1 MPRTATAFLPRHL
14 ALQRHF
20 WLAFFALAS
29 LFLFFQRLSA
39 PSSWVIDSLLATSI
53 IASLWLLIVE
63 WQTLRRT
70 ARAYELAM
78 QAAHD
83 GFWEWDPQ
91 SKRLQV
97 GKRLLEILGYHED
110 FLTST
115 HDWLNIVHPE
125 DRAKYNH
132 AVAEHLKGKTQFF
145 YCEYRV
151 RANDGGFRWIGSRGI
166 AVCDRHGKAYQMVG
180 SVTDITERRRYQD
193 NLEFLAS
200 HDSLTGLPNRHD
212 LARALTQ
219 SVASAQN
226 NKTLLGL
233 FFVDLDRFKDIND
246 TLGHR
251 AGDLLL
257 QGVAQRL
264 GQLFGT
270 NSRIFRHGG
279 DEFII
284 LLPECQD
291 ISSALA
297 FGEAVREAIASPFS
311 GHDSDFFTSA
321 SIGLSLYPLDS
332 SDADTLLRNGDTAMY
347 AAKGAGGNA
356 LRQYKPEMNERLQ
369 HRVSLESGLRQAI
382 ARNELELYF
391 QPKIQIP
398 DCRICGAEALLR
410 WHHQGRM
417 IPPDQFI
424 PVAEDTGMILEIGDW
439 LTKRCFEHIL
449 EWQARGATVPPIA
462 INLSPRQFWRRQP
475 AQEILSQ
482 LAASGL
488 PSSALQVEVTESLM
502 LHADSGATEELLR
515 LREAGLDIALDD
527 FGTGYSSLSYLQR
540 LPITALKI
548 DRAFIK
554 ELANL
559 DNNPSIANGASQQR
573 ATALVGAIIAMAH
586 SLSLEV
592 VAEGVE
598 TDEQLQ
604 CLKELGCDI
613 AQGYLFSKPLPADE
627 FFSSW
632 LGEKSAQLTRT
643 TLENT

>member
-1 MPRTATAFLPRHL
+1 MPRTAAILLPRPL
-14 ALQRHF
+14 VLQRQF
-20 WLAFFALAS
+20 WLAIFVFATL
-29 LFLFFQRLSA
+29 
-39 PSSWVIDSLLATSI
+39 SLLIHRLIAPANSISESLLLGSI
-53 IASLWLLIVE
+53 IVTAWLAIVE

-115 HDWLNIVHPE
+115 HEWLNIVHPE

-132 AVAEHLKGKTQFF
+132 AVAEHLKGKTAVF

-151 RANDGGFRWIGSRGI
+151 RGNDGGFRWIGSRGI
-166 AVCDRHGKAYQMVG
+166 AVRDRHGKAYQMVG
-180 SVTDITERRRYQD
+180 SVSDITERRRYEE

-200 HDSLTGLPNRHD
+200 HDSLTGLPNRHS

-219 SVASAQN
+219 SIAATQN
-226 NKTLLGL
+226 TSTLLGL

-264 GQLFGT
+264 GQLFGEQG
-270 NSRIFRHGG
+270 RIFRHGG
-279 DEFII
+279 DEFVI
-284 LLPECQD
+284 LLPECKD
-291 ISSALA
+291 TSAALA
-297 FGEAVREAIASPFS
+297 FGEALRVAIASPFS

-321 SIGLSLYPLDS
+321 SIGLSLYPLDANDS
-332 SDADTLLRNGDTAMY
+332 DTLLRNGDTAMY
-347 AAKGAGGNA
+347 VAKGTGGNA
-356 LRQYKPEMNERLQ
+356 LRLYKPEMNSRLQ
-369 HRVSLESGLRQAI
+369 HRASLESGLRQAI
-382 ARNELELYF
+382 AQNELELHF
-391 QPKIQIP
+391 QPKIKIA
-398 DCRICGAEALLR
+398 DGRICGAEALLR
-410 WHHQGRM
+410 WKHQGRM

-424 PVAEDTGMILEIGDW
+424 PVAEDTGLILEIGDW
-439 LTKRCFEHIL
+439 LTIRCLEHIR
-449 EWQARGATVPPIA
+449 EWKSLGATVPPIA

-475 AQEILSQ
+475 AQEILSH
-482 LAASGL
+482 LAASGF
-488 PSSALQVEVTESLM
+488 SSSVLQVEVTESLM
-502 LHADSGATEELLR
+502 LHADSGVTEELLR
-515 LREAGLDIALDD
+515 LRDAGLDIALDD

-540 LPITALKI
+540 LPISTLKI

-554 ELANL
+554 ELGNPHFNANI
-559 DNNPSIANGASQQR
+559 DSSTSQQR

-598 TDEQLQ
+598 TNEQLQ
-604 CLKELGCDI
+604 FLQQLGCDI
-613 AQGYLFSKPLPADE
+613 AQGYLFSKPLPAAE
-627 FFSSW
+627 FFGSW
-632 LGEKSAQLTRT
+632 LDGKNAQ
-643 TLENT
+643 

>member
-1 MPRTATAFLPRHL
+1 MPRTAAIPLPRHL
-14 ALQRHF
+14 VLQRQF
-20 WLAFFALAS
+20 WLAFF
-29 LFLFFQRLSA
+29 
-39 PSSWVIDSLLATSI
+39 VLATIFLAIHRLVLPSDSISDGILLGSI
-53 IASLWLLIVE
+53 IVTAWLAIVE
-63 WQTLRRT
+63 WHTLRRT

-91 SKRLQV
+91 TKRLQV

-115 HDWLNIVHPE
+115 HEWLNIVHPD

-132 AVAEHLKGKTQFF
+132 AVADHLKGRTQVF

-151 RANDGGFRWIGSRGI
+151 RGNDGAFRWIGSRGI
-166 AVCDRHGKAYQMVG
+166 AVRDRHGRAYQMVG
-180 SVTDITERRRYQD
+180 SVSDITERRRYEE

-200 HDSLTGLPNRHD
+200 HDSLTGLPNRHN

-219 SVASAQN
+219 SIAAAQN
-226 NKTLLGL
+226 TNASLGL
-233 FFVDLDRFKDIND
+233 LFVDLDRFKDIND

-264 GQLFGT
+264 GQLFGKD
-270 NSRIFRHGG
+270 SLIFRHGG

-284 LLPECQD
+284 LLPDCKD
-291 ISSALA
+291 THSALA
-297 FGEAVREAIASPFS
+297 FGEAVRVAIASPFN
-311 GHDSDFFTSA
+311 GHESDFFTSA
-321 SIGLSLYPLDS
+321 SIGLSLYPLDAN
-332 SDADTLLRNGDTAMY
+332 DADTLLRNGDTAMY
-347 AAKGAGGNA
+347 VAKGAGGNA
-356 LRQYKPEMNERLQ
+356 LRQYKPEMNARLQ

-382 ARNELELYF
+382 VQKELELHF
-391 QPKIQIP
+391 QPKIKIS
-398 DCRICGAEALLR
+398 DGRICGAEALLR
-410 WHHQGRM
+410 WNHQGRM

-424 PVAEDTGMILEIGDW
+424 PVAEDTGLILEIGDW
-439 LTKRCFEHIL
+439 LTIRCLEHIR
-449 EWQARGATVPPIA
+449 EWQAHGAAVPPIA

-475 AQEILSQ
+475 AQEILSH
-482 LAASGL
+482 LSASGL

-515 LREAGLDIALDD
+515 LRDAGLDIALDD

-540 LPITALKI
+540 LPISTLKI

-554 ELANL
+554 ELGNVAINTN
-559 DNNPSIANGASQQR
+559 DPNSTSQQR
-573 ATALVGAIIAMAH
+573 STALVGAIIAMAH

-598 TDEQLQ
+598 TNEQLQ
-604 CLKELGCDI
+604 CLQGLGCDI
-613 AQGYLFSKPLPADE
+613 AQGYLFSRPLPAAE

-632 LGEKSAQLTRT
+632 LCTDNVQ
-643 TLENT
+643 